1 MFGIVKQCGGAI
13 WVYSEPGVGTT
24 FKVYL
29 PETTTERV
37 RVVANTDPSTLRGTE
52 TVLLTED
59 QAEVR
64 GITRSILERYGYR
77 VIVATS
83 GEDAIEVAARFPENI
98 DLLLTDIV
106 MPRMNGR
113 EVARKLT
120 AARPLMKVLYM
131 SGYTDVAVI
140 QQALLDAG
148 TAYIQKPLS
157 HEGLARRVRQVLEAD

>member
-1 MFGIVKQCGGAI
+1 M
-13 WVYSEPGVGTT
+13 
-24 FKVYL
+24 
-29 PETTTERV
+29 